1 VAPAVL
7 VGHRGN
13 VSVCL
18 LRLVSSEKT
27 ADCLSCGSGRHLH
40 DWHTHHPGQRNL
52 IRKLSDS
59 RDGCRGH
66 YCYAHVTSEG
76 NVQSDGTGG
85 FHERVEVE
93 TEKTEWENQFFK
105 NHIGVMLSLYSANG
119 SARSDAQGGT
129 GAIGGNRIPLLHY
142 GQRIR
147 FRAALNPPRNYRNP
161 GAVEYAGYLRDC
173 GITAL
178 ASTKAADLELLPGF
192 SGSRPELW
200 RARVHRSS

>member
-1 VAPAVL
+1 MCLSASCAWF
-7 VGHRGN
+7 
-13 VSVCL
+13 L
-18 LRLVSSEKT
+18 LRKRPIAFPVVPGAIFMIGALTTQARGISSVSSPT
-27 ADCLSCGSGRHLH
+27 PVMDAGDIIV
-40 DWHTHHPGQRNL
+40 T
-52 IRKLSDS
+52 
-59 RDGCRGH
+59 
-66 YCYAHVTSEG
+66 AHVTSEG

-161 GAVEYAGYLRDC
+161 GAVDYAGYLRDC